1 MNPVSLNSHT
11 HACCGSP
18 SLFPLFLAL
27 PGCWPPPLPT
37 SGRSSP
43 AEHPQPRP
51 SAPTAPLAAGG
62 PSPAPTGS
70 VTKGFWVARRALLCT
85 STSEVTSQ
93 REFSIW
99 MKTGASPRGS
109 IPCAMT
115 PLLGHGCPRAQQSS
129 PGAPDPWAFC
139 GVRRLERA
147 PQVSQR
153 APGCRQSLAVDL
165 RPWARRHR
173 ERASNGVFVLLPARC
188 SRAVELSL
196 PSGCCQAAPFR
207 ITHRERSP
215 CQKNYDCIK

>member
-1 MNPVSLNSHT
+1 MLRLSFPFPPFPCSPWLLASSSPHLVEIQPRR
-11 HACCGSP
+11 APPAP
-18 SLFPLFLAL
+18 SLCSHST
-27 PGCWPPPLPT
+27 PG
-37 SGRSSP
+37 SS
-43 AEHPQPRP
+43 
-51 SAPTAPLAAGG
+51 G
-62 PSPAPTGS
+62 PSPAPMGS
-70 VTKGFWVARRALLCT
+70 VTKGFWVARWALLCT